1 MQVFPR
7 YRSPAF
13 LKEHIFHTM
22 AFYHPRCID
31 RRGGYFHF
39 FLDDGTAYDTGH
51 RHLVNSTRLI
61 YNYAQAHLH
70 FRAPTYLDAVRHGL
84 AFLREAHLDAAT
96 GRYAWMLRVE
106 DRPDGTREHV
116 VEDAAQYAYGLG
128 FVMLA
133 YAHALKAGVAEARDW
148 LAEAWQTLNTLFWDE
163 AQGLYADELA
173 EDGRW
178 SPYRGQNANMHVF
191 EALLGA
197 FEATGETTYLD
208 RAEHIARRVT
218 VDLADR
224 TDGHIWEHFRADW
237 TPDWHFHRDQPDEIF
252 RPWGY
257 QFGHQAEWAKLLLI
271 LDRLRPAPWLL
282 PRAQALFDFTVAH
295 GWDEE
300 ARGLFNRM
308 APDGSLCDDRKA
320 FWVQSET
327 ATAAALLGHRTGL
340 ETYWRWYDRLWSY
353 CWDYFIDHEHG
364 AWYHTLTRD
373 NRRLGEEKTPVGRLD
388 YHTLGNC
395 YEMLRVVA
403 P

>member
-1 MQVFPR
+1 M
-7 YRSPAF
+7 Y
-13 LKEHIFHTM
+13 
-22 AFYHPRCID
+22 
-31 RRGGYFHF
+31 
-39 FLDDGTAYDTGH
+39 
-51 RHLVNSTRLI
+51 
-61 YNYAQAHLH
+61 
-70 FRAPTYLDAVRHGL
+70 RHGWRSSVFNIGNV
-84 AFLREAHLDAAT
+84 ASLRTHSWQSSCAT
-96 GRYAWMLRVE
+96 R
-106 DRPDGTREHV
+106 
-116 VEDAAQYAYGLG
+116 
-128 FVMLA
+128 
-133 YAHALKAGVAEARDW
+133 ALPQAE
-148 LAEAWQTLNTLFWDE
+148 
-163 AQGLYADELA
+163 
-173 EDGRW
+173 
-178 SPYRGQNANMHVF
+178 
-191 EALLGA
+191 
-197 FEATGETTYLD
+197 
-208 RAEHIARRVT
+208 
-218 VDLADR
+218 
-224 TDGHIWEHFRADW
+224 
-237 TPDWHFHRDQPDEIF
+237 
-252 RPWGY
+252 
-257 QFGHQAEWAKLLLI
+257 FGHQAEWAKLLLV

-395 YEMLRVVA
+395 YEMLRVVT